1 MIAEYAASG
10 INTYRESVMTLG
22 TSKLSG
28 RKPGERQQLE
38 SSVKLLLIWV
48 AASDGNL
55 DPSELAVIDEQ
66 LPDTE
71 RTVKA
76 AELLQ
81 VIKTQDPKQIEKAVR
96 TLAREGRDVR
106 LSFMDMAVKMAVAD
120 GDLALPENLI
130 LRFYADALY
139 LGLGVLQNR
148 FRAVTGRDL
157 PEPGDPGS
165 PSWWAGASG
174 SGRGQ
179 RSAGSEPV

>member
-1 MIAEYAASG
+1 MA
-10 INTYRESVMTLG
+10 LG

-55 DPSELAVIDEQ
+55 DPSELAVVDEQ

-76 AELLQ
+76 HDLLQ
-81 VIKTQDPKQIEKAVR
+81 VIKAQDLRRIESAVR
-96 TLAREGRDVR
+96 TLAKEGRDVR
-106 LSFMDMAVKMAVAD
+106 LSFMDMAVRIAVAD
-120 GDLALPENLI
+120 RDVALPENLI
-130 LRFYADALY
+130 LRFYADALF

-165 PSWWAGASG
+165 PGWWTRASG
-174 SGRGQ
+174 GQ
-179 RSAGSEPV
+179 HDQHPVGGEPV

>member
-1 MIAEYAASG
+1 MA
-10 INTYRESVMTLG
+10 LG

-28 RKPGERQQLE
+28 RQPGERQKLE

-48 AASDGNL
+48 AAAGGNL
-55 DPSELAVIDEQ
+55 DPSELSIIDEQ

-76 AELLQ
+76 ETLLQ
-81 VIKTQDPKQIEKAVR
+81 LVKAQDLKQLESALR
-96 TLAREGRDVR
+96 TLAKEGRDVR
-106 LSFMDMAVKMAVAD
+106 LSFMDMAVKIAVAD
-120 GDLALPENLI
+120 RDLAIPENLI
-130 LRFYADALY
+130 LRFYADALF

-165 PSWWAGASG
+165 PGWWAGVSG
-174 SGRGQ
+174 TE
-179 RSAGSEPV
+179 RSRHGVGSEPV